1 LQESIRSTTSQNL
14 VIYDGNCELCQRLA
28 DWASKKTSDNLKF
41 VDSKSIKPEQ
51 YELSQKDFE
60 KYVWLIKSDLEKSK
74 GAFAIGELLK
84 QMEYRWM
91 ILGSIILLPP
101 FSFIARGIYWLV
113 AKNRRYF
120 RSNSS

>member
-1 LQESIRSTTSQNL
+1 MQESIQSTISQNL
-14 VIYDGNCELCQRLA
+14 VIYDGNCELCQRLV

-41 VDSKSIKPEQ
+41 VDSNSIKPEQ
-51 YELSQKDFE
+51 YELNQKDFE

-113 AKNRRYF
+113 AKNRQYF
-120 RSNSS
+120 RSNCS

>member
-1 LQESIRSTTSQNL
+1 MQESIRSTISQNL

>member
-1 LQESIRSTTSQNL
+1 
-14 VIYDGNCELCQRLA
+14 
-28 DWASKKTSDNLKF
+28 
-41 VDSKSIKPEQ
+41 
-51 YELSQKDFE
+51 
-60 KYVWLIKSDLEKSK
+60 VWLIKSDLEKSK

>member
-1 LQESIRSTTSQNL
+1 LQESIRSTISQNL